1 MKNKLILLITVLA
14 LSFIPDSRIFA
25 QFSGSI
31 GYSWFFEDNPQRIPT
46 GNSEYVNSVKSDLDF
61 KLFNKELYLNYS
73 GNFNAFNI
81 INDRTFQ
88 MHSLG
93 INYAF
98 NTTSQDEENIFSG
111 INYSMK
117 KGTGEYTAYDFGQT
131 SGFINGKF
139 QIDETFFLRP
149 AFSTSYK
156 IFPALNNLI
165 HYENLFSSQLS
176 KFFET
181 RTGLFFEAGIGSM
194 NYSFD
199 KESTI
204 STSGSGSGNRNGK
217 KSSNTT
223 QSFNVVQ
230 FRTMIKISQ
239 SLFGNTGIN
248 VHYLYRKN
256 LKDNKGIFQSANYI
270 YSGDDELWDDP
281 YGYSSNEIGTEL
293 TQKIPFDI
301 TLKLNAEF
309 SNRHY
314 TNNISDTLNLAQR
327 IDERF
332 GLWGGISKTF
342 EELPIID
349 NLELSIE
356 YLLIDNKSNSAIF
369 SYKNNMILFGFQVNF

>member
-1 MKNKLILLITVLA
+1 MKITLLLFVILFV
-14 LSFIPDSRIFA
+14 FIPNQRAIA
-25 QFSGSI
+25 QFSGSV
-31 GYSWFFEDNPQRIPT
+31 GYSWFFEDNPQRIPM
-46 GNSEYVNSVKSDLDF
+46 GNSEYVNSVKSDLSL
-61 KLFNKELYLNYS
+61 KLFDKELYLNYS

-111 INYSMK
+111 INYSIK
-117 KGTGEYTAYDFGQT
+117 KGIGEYAAYDFGQT

-139 QIDETFFLRP
+139 QIDEIFFLRP
-149 AFSTSYK
+149 AYSTSYK
-156 IFPALNNLI
+156 IFPALNNLV
-165 HYENLFSSQLS
+165 HYENLLSSQLS

-181 RTGLFFEAGIGSM
+181 RTGVFLEAGIGSM

-199 KESTI
+199 NETSV
-204 STSGSGSGNRNGK
+204 SLSGSGSGNRNGK
-217 KSSNTT
+217 KSSNNTL
-223 QSFNVVQ
+223 SFNVVQ

-239 SLFGNTGIN
+239 SLFENTGIN

-314 TNNISDTLNLAQR
+314 TNNLSDTLNMAQR

-332 GLWGGISKTF
+332 GVWGGISKTF

-356 YLLIDNKSNSAIF
+356 YLLINNSSNSSIF
-369 SYKNNMILFGFQVNF
+369 TYKNNMLLFGFQVGF

>member
-1 MKNKLILLITVLA
+1 MKINLILIVL
-14 LSFIPDSRIFA
+14 IFA
-25 QFSGSI
+25 LVPNNKGIAQLSGSI

-46 GNSEYVNSVKSDLDF
+46 GKSEYVNSVKSDLSLRIFD
-61 KLFNKELYLNYS
+61 KEIYLNYS
-73 GNFNAFNI
+73 GNFNAFSI

-93 INYAF
+93 LNYAF
-98 NTTSQDEENIFSG
+98 NTTNDDEENIFSG

-117 KGTGEYTAYDFGQT
+117 KGTGEYSAYDFGQT

-139 QIDETFFLRP
+139 QINETFFLKP
-149 AFSTSYK
+149 AYSTSYK
-156 IFPALNNLI
+156 IFPALNNLV
-165 HYENLFSSQLS
+165 HYENLISSQLS

-181 RTGLFFEAGIGSM
+181 RTGIFLEAGIGSM
-194 NYSFD
+194 NYSF
-199 KESTI
+199 KNEALLPVNGSA
-204 STSGSGSGNRNGK
+204 SGKRYGK
-217 KSSNTT
+217 QSSNNTL
-223 QSFNVVQ
+223 SFNVVQ
-230 FRTMIKISQ
+230 FRTMLKISQ
-239 SLFGNTGIN
+239 SLFENTGIN

-256 LKDNKGIFQSANYI
+256 LKDNKGVFQSADYI

-281 YGYSSNEIGTEL
+281 YGYSSNEIGAEL
-293 TQKIPFDI
+293 TQKILYDI

-314 TNNISDTLNLAQR
+314 TNNLSDTLNLAQR

-349 NLELSIE
+349 NLELSLE
-356 YLLIDNKSNSAIF
+356 YLLINNSSNSAIF
-369 SYKNNMILFGFQVNF
+369 TYKNNMLLFGFQIGF